1 MLLRARSNS
10 LAGGSGGEAVAAAA
24 AAPVRIPL
32 LTIANNGLKRFKI
45 APIQEDTAYFACNV
59 ELEGLDKASPGRK
72 GYFALISSDA
82 VLLYRQSRKMT
93 HAHHRV
99 LIELCQITKVTKKNE
114 FTVCLHLASADALLS
129 FSTGERLVVNDD
141 NVLEL
146 AFLENNVYNI
156 DPFLQ
161 KLALARS
168 DFQSESYFSPQALED
183 KLNGVLLGI
192 ETSSPTA
199 KLQVLEAVTK
209 ESANIDNQ
217 AKVALA
223 FKLLEIAICCVSHYG
238 ETVPTELESD
248 LVANCEFLH
257 NSVGTFARCVRYISQ
272 TVDQIGELA
281 PKGAVAGRMAIR
293 MLYGISDA
301 VAVRMSG
308 VEREAVLGQEPLLR
322 VLQQLESLK
331 YGDRLV
337 SFQKETLDGLGMTV
351 GNGGGQKKF
360 YEVLSLG
367 FQHPLRRLTLL
378 RAAQAE
384 FDVADYIAN
393 VERLSVELN
402 LAVAANDLNMDKLE
416 ALVKGCTNL
425 WAETRRC
432 LANELV
438 VLKSGNL
445 HGKLL
450 VFDDCVVFAT
460 VSNSLTKFHSVY
472 DLAVQSSV
480 LLLGGGEGGEIA
492 LKTKLQRTET
502 FACAKPELK
511 QCIAK
516 LVSEYKPPPP
526 GGKREL
532 PSAKTD
538 SFLSR
543 LSPAN
548 FVRAA
553 SPRSSSSS
561 SNAAAAA
568 TTGIN
573 PVFRSGSSG
582 NRLGG
587 GSSSRQMGSGKPL
600 LASFAGRSGSGGGNN
615 TSAAT
620 PAEQAKLLHRLS
632 TESKGG
638 RARTPTSASSG
649 ARPLLSRPL
658 VPTTPMQSGQALP
671 SPSPMVQPSSSYN
684 QNHATN
690 ASSTTTTPKSLLQRF
705 GSQ

>member
-10 LAGGSGGEAVAAAA
+10 LAGEA
-24 AAPVRIPL
+24 PLQVRIPL

-82 VLLYRQSRKMT
+82 ILLYRQSRKIT

-114 FTVCLHLASADALLS
+114 FTVCLHLANVNALVS
-129 FSTGERLVVNDD
+129 FSTGDHLVLEDY
-141 NVLEL
+141 VLEL

-161 KLALARS
+161 KLALARK
-168 DFQSESYFSPQALED
+168 DYQNECYFSPQTLEI
-183 KLNGVLLGI
+183 KLNDVLAKI
-192 ETSSPTA
+192 ETTSPTA
-199 KLQVLEAVTK
+199 KLQVFEAVTK

-223 FKLLEIAICCVSHYG
+223 FKLLEISICCVSYYG
-238 ETVPTELESD
+238 ETVSTEIESD

-281 PKGAVAGRMAIR
+281 PKGTVAGKMAIR
-293 MLYGISDA
+293 MLYGISDS
-301 VAVRMSG
+301 VAVRMSN
-308 VEREAVLGQEPLLR
+308 VEKQAVLGQEPLLR

-337 SFQKETLDGLGMTV
+337 SFQKEVLDGLGMTV

-378 RAAQAE
+378 RAAQDE
-384 FDVADYIAN
+384 FDVADYITN

-402 LAVAANDLNMDKLE
+402 LAVAANDLNMNKLE
-416 ALVKGCTNL
+416 VLVKGCTNL
-425 WAETRRC
+425 WAETRQC

-438 VLKSGNL
+438 MLKSGNL
-445 HGKLL
+445 HGRLL
-450 VFDDCVVFAT
+450 VFDDCIVFAT

-472 DLAVQSSV
+472 DLLMQSPMTMGNSN
-480 LLLGGGEGGEIA
+480 EIV

-502 FACAKPELK
+502 FTCVKPELK
-511 QCIAK
+511 QCIVH
-516 LVSEYKPPPP
+516 LVSEYKPLD
-526 GGKREL
+526 GKREL

-548 FVRAA
+548 FVRGA
-553 SPRSSSSS
+553 SPRSSSLSSS
-561 SNAAAAA
+561 SNAAVGLNGGGN
-568 TTGIN
+568 T
-573 PVFRSGSSG
+573 PVFRAGSSG

-587 GSSSRQMGSGKPL
+587 GNSSSRHIGSGKPL

-615 TSAAT
+615 TPT
-620 PAEQAKLLHRLS
+620 EQAKLLHRLS
-632 TESKGG
+632 IENKG
-638 RARTPTSASSG
+638 RARTPTSAAATASG
-649 ARPLLSRPL
+649 GRPLLSRPL
-658 VPTTPMQSGQALP
+658 VPTTPMQSNQTLP
-671 SPSPMVQPSSSYN
+671 SPSPIVQPSFN
-684 QNHATN
+684 QNNHFNQAAN
-690 ASSTTTTPKSLLQRF
+690 SSSKSSSLLQRF
-705 GSQ
+705 ANKSE